1 MTYKTYEKLFRDKA
15 SEAGYSEDKILKCL
29 QYSKPLIE
37 RGLPVI
43 YNSSHIA
50 ALIGYKDSYFR
61 RAIYSTDFFY
71 RSFLINKKDGK
82 KRRIKEPLPSLKEIQ
97 HWILDKILYK
107 IEVSKFAKAYLP
119 NRNLKDNVRFHKNQE
134 TVICL
139 DIENFFESISLSNV
153 VEIFIEIG
161 YSETVASMLAKLCC
175 LDKQLPQGAPTSPQ
189 LSNIFMRNFDK
200 SVSQFCIKNKLRY
213 TRYADDITISGK
225 FDSNHIKEVIEKEV
239 MKNGLSLNIHK
250 TRVMHKGSRQIVTG
264 IVVNEKVQTPKYFRR
279 EIRQEVY
286 YIKKYGLTNHLRM
299 INCKKANYLK
309 HLQGKINFALH
320 INPKDEK
327 LLEYKKEL
335 FEIAKGTA
343 ANNGYHK

>member
-1 MTYKTYEKLFRDKA
+1 MTYKTYEKLFRSKA
-15 SEAGYSEDKILKCL
+15 NEAGYSEDKVLKCL
-29 QYSKPLIE
+29 RYSKPLIE

-61 RAIYSTDFFY
+61 RAVYSTEYFY
-71 RSFLINKKDGK
+71 RSFFINKKNGT
-82 KRRIKEPLPSLKEIQ
+82 KRRIQEPLPSLKEIQ

-119 NRNLKDNVRFHKNQE
+119 NKSLKDNVRFHRNQE

-139 DIENFFESISLSNV
+139 DIENFFESISLNNV
-153 VEIFIEIG
+153 IEFFIEIG

-175 LDKQLPQGAPTSPQ
+175 LDKKLPQGAPTSPQ
-189 LSNIFMRNFDK
+189 LSNILMRDFDK
-200 SVSQFCIKNKLRY
+200 KVSQLCIKNNLRY

-225 FDSNHIKEVIEKEV
+225 FDSKFIIEGVEKEVI
-239 MKNGLSLNIHK
+239 KNRLSLNKNK
-250 TRVMHKGSRQIVTG
+250 TRVMNKGSQQIVTG
-264 IVVNEKVQTPKYFRR
+264 IVVNEKIQTPKYFRK

-286 YIKKYGLTNHLRM
+286 YIKKYGLTNHLRK
-299 INCKKANYLK
+299 INCNKANYLK
-309 HLQGKINFALH
+309 HLQGKINFALQ

-327 LLEYKKEL
+327 MLEYKDEL
-335 FEIAKGTA
+335 IKISKGIA
-343 ANNGYHK
+343 ANNG